1 MTTINSTI
9 KGKAYEYACVVALDK
24 IVSKYRKITIENN
37 ESLKIA
43 KDRFG
48 QITSKEQ
55 KEMLLSAH
63 AGISSILQME
73 PRIIEDGKDSL
84 SVSLQP
90 DNVAKQFGDIRD
102 ILIIRR
108 SIKWKIG
115 VSVKHNHSALKH
127 SRLSIKLDFG
137 KEWTNTPCSKKYF
150 NEIKPIF
157 EQLTELKSKGKKW
170 SQIAKKEDKVYVPIL
185 QAFSKELVRLN
196 KENNI
201 TNSLMKYL
209 IGSNGRD
216 YYKLIHSN
224 KHTTKVIPFNVY
236 GTLNLSSTN
245 QKPKIKIPK
254 IILPT
259 KIINLEFK
267 EKSKNTIILTM
278 NNGWAISFRIHNAS
292 TIVEP
297 SLKFDVQLFGSPDAL
312 FYIDAKW

>member
-24 IVSKYRKITIENN
+24 IVSKYRKIAIENN

-43 KDRFG
+43 KDRFE
-48 QITSKEQ
+48 QITSKEK

-73 PRIIEDGKDSL
+73 PRIIEDGKDTL

-108 SIKWKIG
+108 SIKWEIG

-127 SRLSIKLDFG
+127 SRLSMNLDFG
-137 KEWTNTPCSKKYF
+137 NEWTNTPCSKKYF
-150 NEIKPIF
+150 TEIKPIF
-157 EQLTELKSKGKKW
+157 EQLTILKARNIKW
-170 SQIAKKEDKVYVPIL
+170 NQISKKEDKVYVPIL
-185 QAFSKELVRLN
+185 QAFIKEFLRLN
-196 KENNI
+196 KQFNI

-216 YYKLIHSN
+216 YYKLIHTN
-224 KHTTKVIPFNVY
+224 KHITKVIPFNVY
-236 GTLNLSSTN
+236 GTLNQSSSK
-245 QKPKIKIPK
+245 QKPNIKIPK

-259 KIINLEFK
+259 KILDLDFK
-267 EKSKNTIILTM
+267 EKSKTTIILTM

-297 SLKFDVQLFGSPDAL
+297 SLKFDVQLLGSPDAL